1 MSRRRV
7 QTFIFVGS
15 IVLAFL
21 LQLTPLQQ
29 AFMPLKPYWIALVL
43 IYWSIEAPERMG
55 LGFAFLIGLAG
66 DLLTGQLLG
75 EQALRLIVLVF
86 IVLRFRSRLRFFPLS
101 QQALAVLAL
110 LLNDRIVV
118 IMVRGFSGDP
128 IPSLG
133 FWVSPFVGM
142 LAWPFV
148 FLLLDDVRARLRAHE
163 T

>member
-21 LQLTPLQQ
+21 LQLTPLPQ
-29 AFMPLKPYWIALVL
+29 AFLPLKPYWIALVL

-75 EQALRLIVLVF
+75 MQRDYRGVFCSEACAKALGLRNSTRMSPQALLDACLGINKNAVF
-86 IVLRFRSRLRFFPLS
+86 ICK
-101 QQALAVLAL
+101 
-110 LLNDRIVV
+110 
-118 IMVRGFSGDP
+118 
-128 IPSLG
+128 
-133 FWVSPFVGM
+133 
-142 LAWPFV
+142 
-148 FLLLDDVRARLRAHE
+148 